1 MPRGVPYTLEGMTR
15 SFRDLVRATAGTV
28 RAAGA
33 SWRGWGR
40 RRHLAALL
48 ATCATVLVVALP
60 TALIPNPVFGREIP
74 PTAWAWPVLLVT
86 AALSG
91 LLMATYV
98 REDRIAAPVGAGD
111 GGAGSAP
118 DGVTEADEAI
128 AQGRAGMLGGL
139 LTFLAVG
146 CPVCN
151 KLALIALGYAGA
163 LQWFAPVQPFLAGG
177 GVLLLGWALVRRL
190 ANEGSCPL
198 PRTSGRGRAS
208 IVG

>member
-1 MPRGVPYTLEGMTR
+1 M
-15 SFRDLVRATAGTV
+15 
-28 RAAGA
+28 
-33 SWRGWGR
+33 
-40 RRHLAALL
+40 
-48 ATCATVLVVALP
+48 LVVALP

-98 REDRIAAPVGAGD
+98 REDRAAAPVGAGD
-111 GGAGSAP
+111 GRAGSAP
-118 DGVTEADEAI
+118 DGAPETDEAI

-190 ANEGSCPL
+190 ANDGLLPVAEHLGPGQGVDRRLSDARRVSGSPGESS
-198 PRTSGRGRAS
+198 PRSGPGRARRPRRRPRRCAPSARRGSGRPRRRRS
-208 IVG
+208 R